1 MAYTLVHLHTHCSL
15 DVSYRFV
22 PNDHSWRN
30 NALIINLIVK
40 SSVEQ
45 GPGEEEEAK
54 EENNMKA
61 KVEEEEQYKIVNA
74 EEFCTRQNV
83 NPVPEQWNSRR
94 QSPRR

>member
-1 MAYTLVHLHTHCSL
+1 MKTA
-15 DVSYRFV
+15 
-22 PNDHSWRN
+22 
-30 NALIINLIVK
+30 

-45 GPGEEEEAK
+45 EQGEEVEKAK

-61 KVEEEEQYKIVNA
+61 KVEEEELYKTVDA

-83 NPVPEQWNSRR
+83 NPVPEQWSSRR

>member
-1 MAYTLVHLHTHCSL
+1 MKTA
-15 DVSYRFV
+15 
-22 PNDHSWRN
+22 
-30 NALIINLIVK
+30 

-45 GPGEEEEAK
+45 DQGEEEAK

-61 KVEEEEQYKIVNA
+61 KVEEEEQYKTVDA
-74 EEFCTRQNV
+74 EEFCIRQNV

>member
-1 MAYTLVHLHTHCSL
+1 MKTA
-15 DVSYRFV
+15 
-22 PNDHSWRN
+22 
-30 NALIINLIVK
+30 

-45 GPGEEEEAK
+45 GQGEEEEEAK

-61 KVEEEEQYKIVNA
+61 KVEEEEQYKIVDA

-83 NPVPEQWNSRR
+83 NPVPEQWSSRR

>member
-1 MAYTLVHLHTHCSL
+1 MKTA
-15 DVSYRFV
+15 
-22 PNDHSWRN
+22 
-30 NALIINLIVK
+30 

-45 GPGEEEEAK
+45 GQEEEAK

-61 KVEEEEQYKIVNA
+61 KVEEEEQYKIVDA

-83 NPVPEQWNSRR
+83 NPVPEQWSSRR